1 VEHSLLLVIE
11 ARPKAI
17 VISKRN
23 AHVTAGISTSLSY
36 DNKKIGRISMTGNDK
51 AKRYMFSIFLYL

>member
-36 DNKKIGRISMTGNDK
+36 DNKKNWSYFYDRK
-51 AKRYMFSIFLYL
+51 W